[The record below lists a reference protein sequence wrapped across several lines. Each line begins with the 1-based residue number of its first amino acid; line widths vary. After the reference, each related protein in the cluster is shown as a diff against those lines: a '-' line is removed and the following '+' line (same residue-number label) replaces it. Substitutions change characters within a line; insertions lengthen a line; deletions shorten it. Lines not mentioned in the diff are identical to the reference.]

1 MSSPRIFA
9 HRGSHSVHQEGSLKA
24 YEAAIKDGADG
35 FECDIRLTSDGELVI
50 WHDPT
55 LERITGHTARIS
67 GSTLAELRSITPI
80 ATLEELLDLAITNKK
95 DLAIETKHPVRS
107 GRAVERALAR
117 LLERRQSDIKQ
128 SGIEI
133 FLMSF
138 SWWATSY
145 NSKSRY
151 VGTYLV
157 HNRYYLP
164 FAQFATA
171 GFNIQILREGALPRD
186 PSKILVWTVN
196 TLEDV
201 NLCKEI
207 GVNVIITDDVLLA
220 KSV

>member
-1 MSSPRIFA
+1 MSNPRIFA
-9 HRGSHSVHQEGSLKA
+9 HRGSHSVLQEGSIQA
-24 YEAAIKDGADG
+24 YQAAINEGADG
-35 FECDIRLTSDGELVI
+35 FECDIRLTSDGEIVI

-55 LERITGHTARIS
+55 LERITGHDVRLS
-67 GSTLAELRSITPI
+67 SSSLAELRSLTSI
-80 ATLEELLDLAITNKK
+80 ATLEELLNLAIAHKK
-95 DLAIETKHPVRS
+95 DLAIESKHPVRS

-117 LLERRQSDIKQ
+117 LLDRRRDDIKK

-157 HNRYYLP
+157 HNRKYLP
-164 FAQFATA
+164 FARFATA
-171 GFNIQILREGALPRD
+171 GLNIQILRDGIVPRD
-186 PSKILVWTVN
+186 PSRVLVWTVN
-196 TLEDV
+196 TAEDV
-201 NLCKEI
+201 KLCKEI
-207 GVNVIITDDVLLA
+207 GVNVIITDNVPLA

>member
-157 HNRYYLP
+157 HNRFYIP

>member
-157 HNRYYLP
+157 HNRFYIP

-196 TLEDV
+196 TIEDV

>member
-9 HRGSHSVHQEGSLKA
+9 HRGSHFVHQEGSLKA
-24 YEAAIKDGADG
+24 YEAAIKEGADG

-55 LERITGHTARIS
+55 LERITGHNARIS
-67 GSTLAELRSITPI
+67 RSTLAELRSITPI
-80 ATLEELLDLAITNKK
+80 ATLEELLDLAISHKK
-95 DLAIETKHPVRS
+95 DLAIEAKHPVRS

-117 LLERRQSDIKQ
+117 FLESRHGDIKQ

-157 HNRYYLP
+157 HSRRYLP
-164 FAQFATA
+164 FAQFAAA
-171 GFNIQILREGALPRD
+171 GLNIQILRDGFVPKD
-186 PSKILVWTVN
+186 SSKILVWTVN
-196 TLEDV
+196 SAEDV
-201 NLCKEI
+201 KLCNEV
-207 GVNVIITDDVLLA
+207 GVNVIITDNVPLA